1 MAEASG
7 GKLAEG
13 AFTAGVLIDLARAAA
28 VDMPIAEAV
37 AAVVSGRLGV
47 DDAVAALMNRPL
59 KAER

>member
-1 MAEASG
+1 MTG
-7 GKLAEG
+7 GTG
-13 AFTAGVLIDLARAAA
+13 DAGRINRDLARAAA